1 MHRKLQDF
9 YFVLECVKEVS
20 RYLKSRYVRTRFTSE
35 GEEWPPD
42 QPKHFTSLSLIHHKG
57 GRTKKEVIAV
67 TEATRSGDTDAIM
80 SSSQM
85 FFRQSKTSKDI
96 KEIFAPDE
104 DGEDHRSVLIEGAP
118 GIGKTVLSKEI
129 SVQWAK
135 SMILLNKVLL
145 FLIFLRDPLVEH
157 IKSLKDLVKYYYQ
170 FDESSDNIASSCAE
184 YLFKSNGD
192 CVTFIFDGYDEYAGN
207 LQQNGFIFDIL
218 QRKRISN
225 CGLVITSRPHVS
237 AHLHRL
243 FERRVDILGF
253 TKEDRRNYIKSSL
266 KGKPEDVDQLIN
278 YLDSHLT
285 INSLCFIPFNM
296 TMLLWLY
303 KKGVVLPN
311 SSTEL
316 YNYFICHTIHHHLAK
331 YGVFVNDDILDLY
344 NFEQPYKKIIQQL
357 SFVSY
362 EALNKNQ
369 LTFTLDEVK
378 TVCPQINEIPGAIN
392 CFGLLQAIQYPGI
405 MKMTTTLSFIHF
417 SLQEFLAAYH
427 ITCLSYD
434 DELSVLNQKFMSDVH
449 ANMFAVYVGITK
461 GRRPAF
467 KEYLKCGTSKGTLPA
482 EKYSNITGPAFKGQR
497 IEYGESLPDRSSITI
512 STEILKNIHMCLHLF
527 KCFHEAGDKDMCY
540 KLIKAGCFS
549 SGISED
555 HVLMQSSLS
564 PYDTEC
570 LGLVLT
576 SKQKWKL
583 VGTYLSAA
591 GVEILNHLLTTIT
604 PTINQI
610 VFSNNESSNCI
621 VKIVLMCKT
630 TCLLVR
636 SITPEFMCLQKQ
648 LVYLGIVVREQEP
661 TTLATFLHEN
671 NVLRFLV
678 LYIHRPEDLY
688 EQLLQAVA
696 DSLKNNSTLKLSIA
710 GLFSEEQLYTISN
723 IIEVVKWKVIKT
735 VTYKQ
740 WIDTVIIDFK
750 LQC

>member
-1 MHRKLQDF
+1 M
-9 YFVLECVKEVS
+9 
-20 RYLKSRYVRTRFTSE
+20 
-35 GEEWPPD
+35 
-42 QPKHFTSLSLIHHKG
+42 
-57 GRTKKEVIAV
+57 
-67 TEATRSGDTDAIM
+67 
-80 SSSQM
+80 
-85 FFRQSKTSKDI
+85 
-96 KEIFAPDE
+96 
-104 DGEDHRSVLIEGAP
+104 
-118 GIGKTVLSKEI
+118 SKEI

-135 SMILLNKVLL
+135 SLILLNEVLL

-184 YLFKSNGD
+184 YLLKSNGD

-207 LQQNGFIFDIL
+207 LQRNGFIFDIL

-253 TKEDRRNYIKSSL
+253 TKEDRWNYINSSL
-266 KGKPEDVDQLIN
+266 KGKPEDLIK

-316 YNYFICHTIHHHLAK
+316 YNYFICHTIRHHLAK
-331 YGVFVNDDILDLY
+331 HDIFIDDNILDLC

-405 MKMTTTLSFIHF
+405 MKMTMTLNFIHF

-434 DELSVLNQKFMSDVH
+434 DELSVLKEKFMSDVH

-461 GRRPAF
+461 GKRPAF
-467 KEYLKCGTSKGTLPA
+467 KEYLKCVTPEGSSSVEEYNTRPA
-482 EKYSNITGPAFKGQR
+482 LKTQWIKS
-497 IEYGESLPDRSSITI
+497 GESLPERSSIAI
-512 STEILKNIHMCLHLF
+512 NSEILKN
-527 KCFHEAGDKDMCY
+527 
-540 KLIKAGCFS
+540 
-549 SGISED
+549 
-555 HVLMQSSLS
+555 
-564 PYDTEC
+564 
-570 LGLVLT
+570 
-576 SKQKWKL
+576 
-583 VGTYLSAA
+583 
-591 GVEILNHLLTTIT
+591 
-604 PTINQI
+604 
-610 VFSNNESSNCI
+610 
-621 VKIVLMCKT
+621 
-630 TCLLVR
+630 
-636 SITPEFMCLQKQ
+636 
-648 LVYLGIVVREQEP
+648 
-661 TTLATFLHEN
+661 
-671 NVLRFLV
+671 
-678 LYIHRPEDLY
+678 
-688 EQLLQAVA
+688 
-696 DSLKNNSTLKLSIA
+696 
-710 GLFSEEQLYTISN
+710 
-723 IIEVVKWKVIKT
+723 
-735 VTYKQ
+735 
-740 WIDTVIIDFK
+740 
-750 LQC
+750 